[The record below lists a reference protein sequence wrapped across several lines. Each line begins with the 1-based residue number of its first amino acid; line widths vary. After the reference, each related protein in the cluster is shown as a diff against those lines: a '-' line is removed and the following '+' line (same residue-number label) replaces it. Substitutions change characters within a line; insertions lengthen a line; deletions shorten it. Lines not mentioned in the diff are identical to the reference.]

1 MKKLHVVSVVAA
13 LFVSASPASSATVT
27 AFSGADCSGSG
38 DSFGVGSDECFS
50 LGCMSVKSFGYSG
63 VPSQIQFY
71 VSGGAHDSCT
81 NGASL
86 VLGGG
91 SGCGTAPDG

>member
-1 MKKLHVVSVVAA
+1 MKQSHVIRTVSA
-13 LFVSASPASSATVT
+13 LFVSAYPALSATVT

-38 DSFGVGSDECFS
+38 QSFGVGSGECLTF
-50 LGCMSVKSFGYSG
+50 GCQSFKSFGYSG
-63 VPSQIQFY
+63 VPSSIQFY

-86 VLGGG
+86 GLGGG